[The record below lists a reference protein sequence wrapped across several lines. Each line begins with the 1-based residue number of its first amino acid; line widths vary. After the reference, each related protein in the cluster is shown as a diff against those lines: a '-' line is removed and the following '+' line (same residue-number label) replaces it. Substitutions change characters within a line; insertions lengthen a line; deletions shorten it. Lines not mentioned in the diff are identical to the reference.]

1 MPARRPRGA
10 LKIGNTPYPGEGRLE
25 EKGKNM
31 AARDWDKLAAD
42 ILKAVGGPENVAGM
56 TNCATRLRL
65 NLRDES
71 IVNDDEVKA
80 IDGVINVAHGAGQYQ
95 ILIGIEV
102 PKLYEKFEALVKG
115 SGKAELDK
123 KPAGSEDEGIMTKVF
138 ATISGIFA
146 PLLAPLAGSGIL
158 RGLIILLTQCG
169 VLVEGSST
177 YVILYAAASSVFYLL
192 PVLLMIT
199 TSKRFGANP
208 YIAALIG
215 GALIYPDFVALMG
228 DAGNGVVVDFFHI
241 PVVLMS
247 YQSTVVPAILAGL
260 VYSWLYKK
268 LDEHVNENLKL
279 VIPPLV
285 CLVVMVPLTVIVIG
299 PLAVYGGEAV
309 AAVVNWAINASG
321 LIAGILVGGGWSVLV
336 SFGIHWAVNPIMIN
350 NIAEFGYDYICPLT
364 FACNFGVIGVALGV
378 FFKARNKE
386 IRSFAMTGVVTI
398 VLSAIIEPTL
408 FGLLVNNKKLFGAQ
422 IIAGAAG
429 GAYLGLTRVCTSAF
443 VFGSVTT
450 FPAFVTGDVMN
461 FVNAM
466 IGLAISVVVGTVLG
480 YIACKKDEVLA

>member
-1 MPARRPRGA
+1 MP
-10 LKIGNTPYPGEGRLE
+10 
-25 EKGKNM
+25 
-31 AARDWDKLAAD
+31 ARDWDKLAAD
-42 ILKAVGGPENVAGM
+42 ILSEVGGPENITGM
-56 TNCATRLRL
+56 THCATRLRL
-65 NLRDES
+65 NLKNEG
-71 IVNDDEVKA
+71 IVDDSKVKA
-80 IDGVINVAHGAGQYQ
+80 IDGVVNVAHGAGQYQ

-102 PKLYEKFEALVKG
+102 PKLYEKFEAQVKG
-115 SGKAELDK
+115 SGKADLQK
-123 KPAGSEDEGIMTKVF
+123 KSGGQNADVMTKVF
-138 ATISGIFA
+138 TTISGIFA

-158 RGLIILLTQCG
+158 RGLIILLTQFG
-169 VLVEGSST
+169 ILQSGTST
-177 YVILYAAASSVFYLL
+177 YVILYAAASAVFYLL

-215 GALIYPDFVALMG
+215 GALIYPDFVLLMG
-228 DAGNGVVVDFFHI
+228 DAGNGAMADFFGI

-268 LDEHVNENLKL
+268 LDEHVSENLKL
-279 VIPPLV
+279 VVPPLV
-285 CLVVMVPLTVIVIG
+285 SLVVMVPLTVIVIG

-309 AAVVNWAINASG
+309 ATVVNWAINASG
-321 LIAGILVGGGWSVLV
+321 LVAGILVGGGWSVLV

-350 NIAEFGYDYICPLT
+350 NIAEVGYDYICPLT
-364 FACNFGVIGVALGV
+364 FACNFAVIGVALGV
-378 FFKARNKE
+378 FLKARNQE

-422 IIAGAAG
+422 IIAGAVG
-429 GAYLGLTRVCTSAF
+429 GAYLGLTRVATSAF

-466 IGLAISVVVGTVLG
+466 IGLAISTVVGAVLG
-480 YIACKKDEVLA
+480 YLFCKKDEVLA